1 MLKKTTI
8 IVEIGQS
15 HDGSLG
21 IAHSYIDALKG
32 IDADVIKFQTHIAE
46 AESSK
51 FEPFRVKFSYEDKTR
66 YDYWKRM
73 SFTSEQWESLK
84 SHCEDLGFEFMS
96 TPTCIASVDLLEKL
110 NVNRYKVGSGDTS
123 NFLLLEKI
131 CLTNKPVIISTGM
144 SSINDLDETVKF
156 LSDFDNNISL
166 LVCKSKYPSLPED
179 INLKFIGTYKNKYE
193 HRVGYSDHSG
203 LIYPSLAAVSLGASI
218 IEVHV
223 TFDKKMFGPDSTSSL
238 NIVELEQLVEGIR
251 YIDKIKSSS
260 SVDNNFKEMKN
271 MKQIFE
277 KSLCVN
283 RNMKKGDEI
292 TFNDLEC
299 KKPSGMGVP
308 ASEFRKLIGR
318 ILKNDKELFDFINE
332 SDLE

>member
-1 MLKKTTI
+1 MSKKTTI

-21 IAHSYIDALKG
+21 IAHSYIDALKDTG
-32 IDADVIKFQTHIAE
+32 VDVIKFQTHIAE

-73 SFTSEQWESLK
+73 SFTFEQWESLK

-110 NVNRYKVGSGDTS
+110 NVKRYKVGSGDTS
-123 NFLLLEKI
+123 NFLLLQKI
-131 CLTNKPVIISTGM
+131 CLTHKPILISTGM
-144 SSINDLDETVKF
+144 SSINDIDETVKF

-179 INLKFIGTYKNKYE
+179 INLKFIETYKNNYGYTI
-193 HRVGYSDHSG
+193 GYSDHSG
-203 LIYPSLAAVSLGASI
+203 LIYPSLAAVSLGADI

-223 TFDKKMFGPDSTSSL
+223 AYDKKMFGPDSSSSL
-238 NIVELEQLVEGIR
+238 IISEIKQLVEGIR
-251 YIDKIKSSS
+251 FIDKIRSNPFS
-260 SVDNNFKEMKN
+260 DNNFEDIKN
-271 MKQIFE
+271 MQKIFQ

-283 RNMKKGDEI
+283 KNMKKGDVLKFE
-292 TFNDLEC
+292 DLEC
-299 KKPSGMGVP
+299 KKPAGKGVS
-308 ASEFRKLIGR
+308 ATNFKNIINKRLTRDKKLYEFLD
-318 ILKNDKELFDFINE
+318 L
-332 SDLE
+332 SDIE